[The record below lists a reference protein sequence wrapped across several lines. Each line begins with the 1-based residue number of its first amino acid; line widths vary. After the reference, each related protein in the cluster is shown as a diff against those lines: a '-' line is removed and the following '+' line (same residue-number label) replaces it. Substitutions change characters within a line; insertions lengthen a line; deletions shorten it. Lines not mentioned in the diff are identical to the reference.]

1 MRDSAS
7 VFGMT
12 FNYQFYSQ
20 NLSVMFE
27 MFQLGFM
34 TNAFIAT
41 VIMGLL
47 LAYFGVHVVGRGIV
61 FVDLALGQISSLGVA
76 IAAYLGT
83 GATWIPITTTLVG
96 AFLLSLIKIDDKRL
110 KQEAIIGIIYAICS
124 AATVLLISKSAHG
137 DSDIQEVL
145 FGNIL
150 AVSWEQIITLAIVFG
165 ILGIVH
171 FIFRKQFFA
180 ITKMY
185 EDNRGDE
192 VGIFNFWN
200 FLFYISIGLA
210 IVFAVEI
217 GGVIPIFAYLIIPGV
232 CGIMLSK
239 SNMVVIL
246 SALGLSVLGGFFGL
260 NMSFNYDFPAGSSIV
275 AVLGMLFVLVSIY
288 NLISSAGKKAEQSKT
303 EAEVL

>member
-1 MRDSAS
+1 
-7 VFGMT
+7 
-12 FNYQFYSQ
+12 
-20 NLSVMFE
+20 MFE
-27 MFQLGFM
+27 MFNLGFM
-34 TNAFIAT
+34 TQAFIAA
-41 VIMGLL
+41 VLMGLL

-76 IAAYLGT
+76 IAAYLGSGT
-83 GATWIPITTTLVG
+83 TWIPIVATLVG
-96 AFLLSLIKIDDKRL
+96 AFLLSLIKIKDKRL

-150 AVSWEQIITLAIVFG
+150 AVSREQIMTIAVVFG
-165 ILGIVH
+165 VLALFH
-171 FIFRKQFFA
+171 FLFRKKFFEL
-180 ITKMY
+180 TEMY

-192 VGIFNFWN
+192 VGIFNLWN

-217 GGVIPIFAYLIIPGV
+217 GGVIPVFAYLIIPGV

-239 SNMVVIL
+239 SGTVVIL

-260 NMSFNYDFPAGSSIV
+260 NMSFNYDFPAGPSIV
-275 AVLGMLFVLVSIY
+275 AVLGILFVIVSVI
-288 NLISSAGKKAEQSKT
+288 NAFNNWKEKEKMSA
-303 EAEVL
+303 